1 MEKQAF
7 DHYVRG
13 ALDNLY
19 DPVHLQTH
27 PLLNVL
33 DMELKTGETA
43 GEGLRRMLW
52 EAMESLRPDASTSQD
67 QPESLNHRLLWMYCA
82 QSFDRNHV
90 CQVLGL
96 SRRSFYRHLAKA
108 TAAVSNILWERYAR
122 SKEARPSSSRS
133 SHALFSS
140 ERACEEAV
148 RVALHSPWQPVD
160 LATTLDA
167 ARATVLP
174 LAHQQGVD
182 LIVERPEALPPTCG
196 DPAMFHQIILNIL
209 TEGLEL
215 ARGGTLRLVGRIVDQ
230 KMVWQVTGLNE
241 WRAPQQ
247 DIMAAS
253 RIAVSRALLET
264 YGGQLWLQRNAHRQ
278 LILCFAIPVGG
289 HTVLIIDDDE
299 DAIGLYRR
307 YLQGYGYVIHAT
319 RQAEEMEEWLAKD
332 QDTALPDLILLDV
345 LMPQHDGWSLLRR
358 IRAEPYTC
366 DIPVLICSVLDE
378 PRLALALGAT
388 AVLQKPFSQELLLQA
403 VQQALRS

>member
-7 DHYVRG
+7 DHHVRD

-27 PLLNVL
+27 PLLDNL
-33 DMELKTGETA
+33 DLQLKTGETA
-43 GEGLRRMLW
+43 GEGLRRLLW
-52 EAMESLRPDASTSQD
+52 EAMESLRPDASISQD
-67 QPESLNHRLLWMYCA
+67 QPESLNYRLLWLYYA
-82 QSFDRNHV
+82 QSFDRTHV
-90 CQVLGL
+90 CHELGL
-96 SRRSFYRHLAKA
+96 SRRSFYRHLAGV
-108 TAAVSNILWERYAR
+108 TAAVSNILWERHVR
-122 SKEARPSSSRS
+122 PEETRPSSSRP
-133 SHALFSS
+133 SHELSPS
-140 ERACEEAV
+140 ERAREEAV

-160 LATTLDA
+160 LATTLDT

-182 LIVERPEALPPTCG
+182 LIVERPEALPVTCG

-215 ARGGTLRLVGRIVDQ
+215 ARGGTLRLVGRVVDQ
-230 KMVWQVTGLNE
+230 KVIWQLTGLNE
-241 WRAPQQ
+241 LRAPQQ
-247 DIMAAS
+247 DITAAS
-253 RIAVSRALLET
+253 RIAVSCALLET
-264 YGGQLWLQRNAHRQ
+264 YGGQLWLQRDARRQ
-278 LILCFAIPVGG
+278 PILCFAIPVAG

-319 RQAEEMEEWLAKD
+319 RQVEEMEEWLAKD

-358 IRAEPYTC
+358 IRAEPHTC